1 MEELRAEIA
10 SIFMEQDLEIE
21 PSEGRLQNNAAYI
34 QSWKEEI
41 KENPNALFTAIT
53 DADKIAKYVS
63 GKEQE
68 YRQTKDIQFYAIVEE
83 TNAYSEQVY
92 KCCICD
98 EEGRVKPLI
107 NYGFADR
114 DALEKELDKIK
125 ELDLWKDKTFEE
137 VGIDELKEKGAAG
150 KVEQEK
156 STEYIRPSELVAT
169 EVAARALPVSMDGRG
184 KASLTRM
191 SDRETLER
199 AESFY
204 RKKDETFF
212 KLYNGKNVLPGEEK
226 SESGLMLRLAMFCG
240 NDEEQLL
247 RLFKS
252 SGQFRDEKPN
262 AYYMKMASESMKS
275 IQRMRESVTAAT
287 VSSGATKGK
296 VGINSKR

>member
-1 MEELRAEIA
+1 M
-10 SIFMEQDLEIE
+10 S
-21 PSEGRLQNNAAYI
+21 
-34 QSWKEEI
+34 
-41 KENPNALFTAIT
+41 
-53 DADKIAKYVS
+53 
-63 GKEQE
+63 
-68 YRQTKDIQFYAIVEE
+68 
-83 TNAYSEQVY
+83 
-92 KCCICD
+92 
-98 EEGRVKPLI
+98 
-107 NYGFADR
+107 
-114 DALEKELDKIK
+114 
-125 ELDLWKDKTFEE
+125 
-137 VGIDELKEKGAAG
+137 IDELKEKGAAG

-156 STEYIRPSELVAT
+156 SSEYIRPSELVAT

-199 AESFY
+199 AEKHFGTDAKFS
-204 RKKDETFF
+204 D
-212 KLYNGKNVLPGEEK
+212 LYNGKTVLGSEEK
-226 SESGLMLRLAMFCG
+226 SEYALMLRLALFCG
-240 NDEEQLL
+240 NDKEQLL